1 MIARRAITCD
11 HRPGLAVR
19 PPRSQARLA
28 VDPRDQRLELAV
40 DPRDHRLGLAVDPRL
55 GTAS

>member
-11 HRPGLAVR
+11 HRLGLAVA
-19 PPRSQARLA
+19 PRLA
-28 VDPRDQRLELAV
+28 IGPRDHRLGLAV